1 MYASQILD
9 GPMRND
15 PISYR
20 ARTAL
25 NRLSRNRWIS
35 GKECEKIVRKW
46 VKNATAY
53 NSVMRGGIEY
63 VGILRGNPPAFT
75 FEDHYK
81 EVYKITQSGKSDVEI
96 MIKLLSILSRIQD
109 ENLWRSKNGISK
121 MFYVG

>member
-1 MYASQILD
+1 MQRRYS
-9 GPMRND
+9 MRSD

-25 NRLSRNRWIS
+25 NRLSKNRWIS
-35 GKECEKIVRKW
+35 GKECERIVRNW
-46 VKNATAY
+46 VTNATAY
-53 NSVMRGGIEY
+53 KSVMCDGLIEH
-63 VGILRGNPPAFT
+63 VGIIGGQPPAFP

-81 EVYKITQSGKSDVEI
+81 EVYKITNSGKSDVEI
-96 MIKLLSILSRIQD
+96 MIKLLSILARIQD

>member
-1 MYASQILD
+1 
-9 GPMRND
+9 MRCD
-15 PISYR
+15 PISTR
-20 ARTAL
+20 ARLAL

-63 VGILRGNPPAFT
+63 VGILRGDPPAFT

-81 EVYKITQSGKSDVEI
+81 EVYKITQSNKSDVEI

-109 ENLWRSKNGISK
+109 ENLWRFKNGISK
-121 MFYVG
+121 MFHAG

>member
-1 MYASQILD
+1 
-9 GPMRND
+9 MRCD
-15 PISYR
+15 LISTR
-20 ARTAL
+20 ARLAL

-35 GKECEKIVRKW
+35 GDECSGIVRKW
-46 VKNATAY
+46 VKNATSY
-53 NSVMRGGIEY
+53 NAAMRGGIEY
-63 VGILRGNPPAFT
+63 VGILRGDPPAFT

-109 ENLWRSKNGISK
+109 ENFWRSKNGISK